1 MSKKRVL
8 LISPH
13 TDDIEIG
20 ASAIT
25 QHYIRNGYELRHIA
39 FSLCRESIPEGF
51 PQDITERE
59 FIDAQKTL
67 SIEDHHLYDFPVRE
81 FSRHRQD
88 ILDVLIEEKRR
99 FRPDIVLSTSP
110 DDIHQD
116 HSQMGKEVKR
126 AFFNSTIIY
135 YSPLK
140 MYPSFMANMYLN
152 YSTETWEIKKEAIGC
167 YGSQLRKNK
176 DMLSIIEMN
185 DRMLGSIFGMEF
197 VEPFRI
203 EKMFMEG

>member
-1 MSKKRVL
+1 MSKERVL

-25 QHYIRNGYELRHIA
+25 QHYIQNGYKVRHIA
-39 FSLCRESIPEGF
+39 FSTCKKSIPEGF
-51 PQDITERE
+51 PQNITEKE
-59 FIDAQKTL
+59 FMDAQRVL
-67 SIEDHHLYDFPVRE
+67 SIEDSHLYHFPVRE
-81 FSRHRQD
+81 FSGHRQE
-88 ILDVLIEEKRR
+88 ILDTLILEKEQ
-99 FRPDIVLSTSP
+99 FRPDMVISTSP

-140 MYPSFMANMYLN
+140 MYPSFKANMYLN
-152 YSTETWEIKKEAIGC
+152 YSPETWEIKKEAIGC
-167 YGSQLRKNK
+167 YGSQIRKIPE
-176 DMLSIIEMN
+176 MLSIIEMN
-185 DRMLGSIFGMEF
+185 DRMLGSLFGGEF
-197 VEPFRI
+197 VEPLRI
-203 EKMFMEG
+203 EKMFVDG